1 LKKALILLM
10 LLGLVVSLV
19 AIAGCGDKKTT
30 IKTPEGE
37 VTVEEGGGGEVT
49 YETDE
54 GDVTYNVNDEAP
66 SEDELGAPIYP
77 DAEYVP
83 GSGGTSTATGPEG
96 DFIAAGA
103 EFTTSDSYDDVLS
116 FYKDELGEPM
126 IEDSA
131 MKETSW
137 MIEKSDGSIVT
148 VTVTD
153 EGGEVRI
160 YIGRMGGSL

>member
-30 IKTPEGE
+30 IKTPEGD
-37 VTVEEGGGGEVT
+37 VTVEEDGGEVT

-54 GDVTYNVNDEAP
+54 GDVTYDVSDDAP
-66 SEDELGAPIYP
+66 TEDELGAPIYP
-77 DAEYVP
+77 DADYVP

-96 DFIAAGA
+96 DFMAAGA

-137 MIEKSDGSIVT
+137 MMEEGDGSIVT

-153 EGGEVRI
+153 EGGEVLI
-160 YIGRMGGSL
+160 YIGRMGGNL